1 MAVSATGKFA
11 RRLDEVSDLVAQ
23 CAAFQG
29 LVGAENATEA
39 KESIYLLQF
48 SEDDLVPLAC
58 VGQLAY
64 VAEKA
69 TSSFKF
75 DVTEYQIG
83 ALFLLEPPTTNVET
97 RNDEVLSFLNTMSSI
112 DDQIEEALGSDPG
125 AYPSIFRRDL
135 QMAAPDSDKS
145 AKGRKVYEALYA
157 FDINGHT

>member
-1 MAVSATGKFA
+1 MAVTPSGKFA
-11 RRLDEVSDLVAQ
+11 LRLDETADLIAQ
-23 CAAFQG
+23 CSAFQS
-29 LVGAENATEA
+29 LVGAGSAAAA
-39 KESIYLLQF
+39 KLRIHLLEF
-48 SEDDLVPLAC
+48 DEDETVPLAC
-58 VGQLAY
+58 VGHLAY

-83 ALFLLEPPTTNVET
+83 ALILLEPPTTNVET
-97 RNDEVLSFLNTMSSI
+97 KNDEVLSFLNTMSSI